1 VGRVVSPADR
11 NIGTVILDLSP
22 TESRCQT
29 QADHN
34 RWYLGGV
41 GGRGLVRA
49 FHMGWAYPPA
59 MVRMTVL
66 ASGSKGNSTIV
77 SSATTRILVDAG
89 LSCRELMKRM
99 RAAGEQ
105 PEALD
110 AILITHEH
118 QDHVQGM
125 AVTARKLG
133 IPVYLTE
140 PTHRAWVRWMTP
152 QKRITYAEWLE
163 QRRASVQRSAF
174 SVQEK
179 QGAGSREQGAEDG
192 VRRSALGVQ
201 ECDLASVRC
210 SADVGAEPD
219 PEEKAAA
226 EEAITE
232 AAKEPQRDPAA
243 LPAVEYFRAG
253 SGFRIGDI
261 AITPFTIP
269 HDAADPVGFVFE
281 ADGVRI
287 AIATDLGYMP
297 SNVSVQLRGCDV
309 LMLESNHDVDMLR
322 DGPYPW
328 SVKQRVMS
336 RVGHLSND
344 AAAEF
349 LARSYDGGAAYVV
362 LAHLSEN
369 NNLPE
374 LARIS
379 AERALRDRMSL
390 LANHLL
396 LAEQD
401 RPLEAIVL

>member
-1 VGRVVSPADR
+1 
-11 NIGTVILDLSP
+11 
-22 TESRCQT
+22 
-29 QADHN
+29 
-34 RWYLGGV
+34 
-41 GGRGLVRA
+41 
-49 FHMGWAYPPA
+49 

-77 SSATTRILVDAG
+77 ASATTRILVDAG

-99 RAAGEQ
+99 KAAGEE
-105 PEALD
+105 PSALN
-110 AILITHEH
+110 AILVTHEH

-152 QKRITYAEWLE
+152 QKRITYAQWLE
-163 QRRASVQRSAF
+163 QRRALKDSEQRTADSR
-174 SVQEK
+174 QENP
-179 QGAGSREQGAEDG
+179 QEAGGRRQETAPGAEDNDQKTG
-192 VRRSALGVQ
+192 
-201 ECDLASVRC
+201 SVRC
-210 SADVGAEPD
+210 SADVSAEPD
-219 PEEKAAA
+219 EEEKAAA
-226 EEAITE
+226 EEVLS
-232 AAKEPQRDPAA
+232 EPEKDPTS
-243 LPAVEYFRAG
+243 LPSVEYFRSG

-261 AITPFTIP
+261 AVTPFTIP

-297 SNVSVQLRGCDV
+297 SNVHVHLRRADV

-349 LARSYDGGAAYVV
+349 LARAYDGGAAYVV